1 MVLKNLEQQSG
12 DAISL
17 PRRILERM
25 IQSSDRQL
33 NLINTLLE
41 AQINEVKGM
50 VIHCHPLQLH
60 VLIEEVVADLEPI
73 LTKNQATLINLIPTD
88 LPEVSADPTQ
98 LWRVF
103 ENLISNALNHNPPG
117 LTLKLLAEVEGSMVC
132 CSIQDDG
139 VGMPQQEC
147 ENLFDLYRR
156 GSSIKRSLGFGLG
169 LYICRQIIT
178 AHGGRIG
185 VVSSPGAGAH
195 FWFTLPITSS
205 SQQTC

>member
-12 DAISL
+12 DKIEL

-25 IQSSDRQL
+25 IQSGDRQL

-41 AQINEVKGM
+41 AQVNEVKGM
-50 VIHCHPLQLH
+50 VIHCQPLQLYPF
-60 VLIEEVVADLEPI
+60 IQEVVADLEPM
-73 LTKNQATLINLIPTD
+73 LTKNQATLINLIPAD
-88 LPEVSADPTQ
+88 LPQVNADPTQ

-117 LTLKLLAEVEGSMVC
+117 LTLKLKAEIEGTLVIS
-132 CSIQDDG
+132 SIQDDG
-139 VGMPQQEC
+139 VGMAPEEC
-147 ENLFDLYRR
+147 EHLFDLYRR
-156 GSSIKRSLGFGLG
+156 GSSIKRALGFGLG

-178 AHGGRIG
+178 AHGGKIG
-185 VVSSPGAGAH
+185 VVSHPGTGAK

-205 SQQTC
+205 SHQTY